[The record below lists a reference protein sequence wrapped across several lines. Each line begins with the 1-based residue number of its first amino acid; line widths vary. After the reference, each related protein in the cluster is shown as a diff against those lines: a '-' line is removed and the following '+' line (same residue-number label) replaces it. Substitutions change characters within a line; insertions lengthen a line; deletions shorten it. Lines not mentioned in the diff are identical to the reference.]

1 MDIYKLICA
10 ISFISILLFCS
21 CTSCSNDDN
30 NVSVS
35 REVYDELQQ
44 KYDMLKESV
53 EGTLSANEEA
63 ALELN
68 RIMVELNTISG
79 RTITLQ
85 KDIETGRGTN
95 TRSIAK
101 QISESISKI
110 KTRLDAVP
118 TRNAD
123 KHTLAL
129 VKNLR
134 QTIILNEQE
143 IKKLHSVIKQ
153 KNQTIEEKE
162 QKISNLDNELSETNT
177 QLNQA
182 LGKIKKT
189 ENDNWI
195 RMGDELVATAE
206 LLPNVKGHGNMKWVK
221 KAKLTILLRAKTAYN
236 QAYKLGRTDAV
247 SKIQLVD
254 EKYNEVNNR

>member
-85 KDIETGRGTN
+85 KDIETGRG
-95 TRSIAK
+95 
-101 QISESISKI
+101 
-110 KTRLDAVP
+110 
-118 TRNAD
+118 
-123 KHTLAL
+123 
-129 VKNLR
+129 
-134 QTIILNEQE
+134 
-143 IKKLHSVIKQ
+143 
-153 KNQTIEEKE
+153 
-162 QKISNLDNELSETNT
+162 
-177 QLNQA
+177 
-182 LGKIKKT
+182 
-189 ENDNWI
+189 
-195 RMGDELVATAE
+195 
-206 LLPNVKGHGNMKWVK
+206 
-221 KAKLTILLRAKTAYN
+221 
-236 QAYKLGRTDAV
+236 
-247 SKIQLVD
+247 
-254 EKYNEVNNR
+254 

>member
-85 KDIETGRGTN
+85 KDIETGRGKN
-95 TRSIAK
+95 TQSIAK

-129 VKNLR
+129 
-134 QTIILNEQE
+134 
-143 IKKLHSVIKQ
+143 
-153 KNQTIEEKE
+153 
-162 QKISNLDNELSETNT
+162 
-177 QLNQA
+177 
-182 LGKIKKT
+182 
-189 ENDNWI
+189 
-195 RMGDELVATAE
+195 
-206 LLPNVKGHGNMKWVK
+206 P
-221 KAKLTILLRAKTAYN
+221 
-236 QAYKLGRTDAV
+236 
-247 SKIQLVD
+247 
-254 EKYNEVNNR
+254 

>member
-85 KDIETGRGTN
+85 KDIETGRGKN
-95 TRSIAK
+95 TQSIAK

-118 TRNAD
+118 TQNAD

-129 VKNLR
+129 VK
-134 QTIILNEQE
+134 T
-143 IKKLHSVIKQ
+143 S
-153 KNQTIEEKE
+153 
-162 QKISNLDNELSETNT
+162 
-177 QLNQA
+177 
-182 LGKIKKT
+182 GK
-189 ENDNWI
+189 
-195 RMGDELVATAE
+195 
-206 LLPNVKGHGNMKWVK
+206 P
-221 KAKLTILLRAKTAYN
+221 
-236 QAYKLGRTDAV
+236 
-247 SKIQLVD
+247 SS
-254 EKYNEVNNR
+254 